1 MEAQSA
7 KPTLTEPDMMKVQ
20 LNTPKLIWTEFRIQA
35 IREAITAERLATK
48 AFELYLSSIKAQ

>member
-1 MEAQSA
+1 
-7 KPTLTEPDMMKVQ
+7 MMKVQ